1 MIDADDDF
9 DLKKSLIE
17 KSIEAYVLA
26 LETINRLTVRYR
38 IETFCYLVC
47 NAWELLL
54 KAKIVDCG
62 NNPDSIFYRKTSDEN
77 KRSLSLR
84 DCLKQVFSN
93 ERDPIRRNIERIEG
107 LRDAAVHLI
116 IGDIPRDV
124 IGLSQA
130 CVINYHRRLNEW
142 FSESLSERFPLG
154 MMSIVYDTSPELSDL
169 EDNRLRQ
176 RLGKDAATFLS
187 RYGAELKREFD
198 DLERSAEFSIGID
211 YHLVLT
217 KKTKDADIVLSSGS
231 SDAQPTQIVEVPKDS
246 SISHPF
252 RQIEVVSQLTKM
264 GLPVNAYDIQC
275 VNKMYALKKRSDFF
289 YQGRVKGSPGQYSQA
304 YIDWI
309 TEQYRR
315 DSGFFTA
322 ARTRARDPG

>member
-1 MIDADDDF
+1 MAISDRDF
-9 DLKKSLIE
+9 DLKKGLIE

-26 LETINRLTVRYR
+26 LETINRLTIRYR
-38 IETFCYLVC
+38 LETFCYLVC

-54 KAKIVDCG
+54 KAKIIDRE
-62 NNPDSIFYRKTSDEN
+62 NDSDSIFYRKTIDGQ

-84 DCLKQVFSN
+84 DCLKQVLSN
-93 ERDPIRRNIERIEG
+93 ERDPIRRNIEYIEG

-130 CVINYHRRLNEW
+130 CVINYHKCLNEW
-142 FSESLSERFPLG
+142 FSESLSERFPIG

-169 EDNRLRQ
+169 GDNRLRK
-176 RLGKDAATFLS
+176 RLGEDAATFLS

-217 KKTKDADIVLSSGS
+217 KKTNDADIVLSSGS
-231 SDAQPTQIVEVPKDS
+231 SDTQPTQIIEIPKDPS
-246 SISHPF
+246 TSHPF
-252 RQIEVVSQLTKM
+252 RQIEVVPLLTKR
-264 GLPVNAYDIQC
+264 GLPVNVYDI
-275 VNKMYALKKRSDFF
+275 
-289 YQGRVKGSPGQYSQA
+289 
-304 YIDWI
+304 
-309 TEQYRR
+309 
-315 DSGFFTA
+315 
-322 ARTRARDPG
+322 